1 MCVSID
7 PSVID
12 RIGRSCV
19 VCGLVATVWNLAVV
33 ARTGSR
39 RFDIVLSAERLRCFA
54 RNGFV
59 VVPCVIDE
67 AVLAVLEAEVDA
79 LMADD

>member
-1 MCVSID
+1 M
-7 PSVID
+7 
-12 RIGRSCV
+12 
-19 VCGLVATVWNLAVV
+19 V

-59 VVPCVIDE
+59 VVPGVIDE